1 MNGTDLKVARV
12 RADVKLKD
20 VAREMGISSSRLSR
34 IEVPAS
40 NPADETVRRY
50 LDALEKCR
58 TSGTRAA

>member
-1 MNGTDLKVARV
+1 MNGTDLKVTRI
-12 RADVKLKD
+12 RATVKLKD

-34 IEVPAS
+34 IEAPGS
-40 NPADETVRRY
+40 NPAPETIRRY

>member
-20 VAREMGISSSRLSR
+20 VALAMGISSSRLSR
-34 IEVPAS
+34 IEAPTSHPA
-40 NPADETVRRY
+40 PDTIRRY

>member
-34 IEVPAS
+34 IEAAGS
-40 NPADETVRRY
+40 NPADETIRRF
-50 LDALEKCR
+50 LEALEKCR